1 MGAVLL
7 KQALRFLRKSP
18 GYVVACVVV
27 LALGIGANAAIF
39 TLLYDAILKPLPYT
53 DSERLVLMYS
63 ELPSL
68 PAPIANHMPVSRL
81 LYQEWQHQAS
91 SFEGVAAFHETS
103 FRESGVDRPRV
114 LRTALVAANFLPL
127 LGATAQAGRLF
138 RADEETPGQDRVV
151 VLSDR
156 YFEQRFMRNPNAIGQ
171 TIAFGGA
178 LYVVIGVVDQDFY
191 LPARGGDSQGGR
203 PDVYI
208 PLSRGWT
215 RPELDRMTM
224 LNVAARLRPDV
235 ELNQARAEL
244 RTITSRLHQ
253 SDMERFPVAEA
264 HLFSFRDEH
273 QSEDLNRA
281 LYVLLGAV
289 ALVLLTGCANLA
301 NLTLA
306 RASGRS
312 REIAVR
318 RALGASRA
326 DIVHQLLTE
335 STILS
340 VAGATAGLVIAHWV
354 TKGMLALAPSD
365 AIRPGMGELS
375 IPVFLFAAGV
385 AGLTVLLF
393 GLAPA
398 VSVSGSDLNTELK
411 TGGRSGSSSGHRTRR
426 FLIAAEVA
434 MALVLITGAGL
445 LLRSFAN
452 VISTDLGF
460 DTERLIS
467 VDLDL
472 PEGEY
477 PDASARTRLL
487 ENILER
493 ARALPGA
500 SAVAMSNTLPLH
512 RVSMTSFEI
521 VGRPPLPPGQFM
533 MADYADLL
541 PGYLEILNVLPVAG
555 RALTASDVV
564 MSRGT
569 GDSVVVVNRAF
580 VDKYLPSVDPLQ
592 VHLRISD
599 RVFQIVGVVANFRAL
614 GAEEDIRPQFFR
626 PGIGGESAILLV
638 KSRVAFDGLTAD
650 IRNVLG
656 SVDERLST
664 ARVRTMEEYVDQWLE
679 IRWFGLMLIGI
690 FAGLALTLAMVGVHS
705 VLAHLVTSRT
715 REVGIRMALG
725 ATPARIA
732 RLIAGQSLW
741 PMLFGLGVGLL
752 ASAGLGRIIRSMLFQ
767 VPPYDPVTFALSI
780 AAILA
785 VTPLAIWLPIRRA
798 TRVESVEALRTE

>member
-1 MGAVLL
+1 MLL

-18 GYVVACVVV
+18 GYVAACVVV

-39 TLLYDAILKPLPYT
+39 TLLYDAILKPLPYP
-53 DSERLVLMYS
+53 DAERLVLMYS
-63 ELPSL
+63 GFPSL
-68 PAPIANHMPVSRL
+68 PAPVANHMPVSRL
-81 LYQEWQHQAS
+81 LYQEWQRQAS
-91 SFEGVAAFHETS
+91 SFDGVAAFYETS

-114 LRTALVAANFLPL
+114 LRTALVAANFFPL
-127 LGATAQAGRLF
+127 LGATAEAGRLF

-178 LYVVIGVVDQDFY
+178 LYAVIGVVDEAFY
-191 LPARGGDSQGGR
+191 LPSKGGDSQGGR

-215 RPELDRMTM
+215 RPELDRMTI
-224 LNVAARLRPDV
+224 LNVAAKLRTGVD
-235 ELNQARAEL
+235 LNRARAEL

-253 SDMERFPVAEA
+253 SDIDRFPVAEA

-289 ALVLLTGCANLA
+289 VLVLLTGCANLA

-312 REIAVR
+312 REVAVR
-318 RALGASRA
+318 RAIGASRA
-326 DIVHQLLTE
+326 DIVRQLLTE
-335 STILS
+335 SAILS
-340 VAGATAGLVIAHWV
+340 VAGAIAGLLIAHWV

-365 AIRPGMGELS
+365 AILPGMGELS
-375 IPVFLFAAGV
+375 IPVFLFAAVV
-385 AGLTVLLF
+385 AALTVLLF

-398 VSVSGSDLNTELK
+398 VSVSGVDLNTTLK
-411 TGGRSGSSSGHRTRR
+411 TGGRSGSASGQRTRR

-452 VISTDLGF
+452 VVRTDLGF

-472 PEGEY
+472 PEAEY
-477 PDASARTRLL
+477 PDASARARLL

-500 SAVAMSNTLPLH
+500 SAAAMSNTLPLH
-512 RVSMTSFEI
+512 QVSMTSFEI
-521 VGRPPLPPGQFM
+521 VGRPPLPPGEFIT
-533 MADYADLL
+533 ADYANLL

-555 RALTASDVV
+555 RALTANDVV
-564 MSRGT
+564 TSRGT

-592 VHLRISD
+592 QRLRTGD
-599 RVFQIVGVVANFRAL
+599 RVYQIVGVVANFRAL
-614 GAEEDIRPQFFR
+614 GAEQDVRPQFFR
-626 PGIGGESAILLV
+626 PGIDGESAILLV
-638 KSRVAFDGLTAD
+638 KSRVAIDALTAD

-664 ARVRTMEEYVDQWLE
+664 APVRTMEEYVDQWLE

-690 FAGLALTLAMVGVHS
+690 FAGLALTIAMVGVHS

-715 REVGIRMALG
+715 REIGIRMALG

-752 ASAGLGRIIRSMLFQ
+752 ASAMLGRIIGSMLFR

-785 VTPLAIWLPIRRA
+785 VTPLALWLPIRRA
-798 TRVESVEALRTE
+798 TRVESTEALRSE

>member
-7 KQALRFLRKSP
+7 RQALRFLRKSP
-18 GYVVACVVV
+18 GYVAACVVV

-39 TLLYDAILKPLPYT
+39 TLLYDAILKPLPYP
-53 DSERLVLMYS
+53 DAERLVLVYS
-63 ELPSL
+63 GFPSL
-68 PAPIANHMPVSRL
+68 PAPAANHMPVSRP
-81 LYQEWQHQAS
+81 LYQEWQRQAS
-91 SFEGVAAFHETS
+91 SFDGVAAFYETS
-103 FRESGVDRPRV
+103 FRESGVDRPQV

-127 LGATAQAGRLF
+127 LGATTEAGRLF
-138 RADEETPGQDRVV
+138 RADEETPGKDFVV

-156 YFEQRFMRNPNAIGQ
+156 YFEQRFMRDPNAIGR
-171 TIAFGGA
+171 TIAVSGVS
-178 LYVVIGVVDQDFY
+178 YVVIGVLDERFQ
-191 LPARGGDSQGGR
+191 LPATGLDSEAGR
-203 PDVYI
+203 PDIYI
-208 PLSRGWT
+208 PLSRAWT
-215 RPELDRMTM
+215 RPEVDRMTI
-224 LNVAARLRPDV
+224 LNVAARLRPGVD
-235 ELNQARAEL
+235 LDQARAEL
-244 RTITSRLHQ
+244 RTMTERLHQ
-253 SDMERFPVAEA
+253 SDIERFPTAEA
-264 HLFSFRDEH
+264 HIFSFRDEH

-312 REIAVR
+312 REVAVR

-326 DIVHQLLTE
+326 DIVRQLLTE

-340 VAGATAGLVIAHWV
+340 VAGAMAGLLIAHWV

-375 IPVFLFAAGV
+375 IPVFLFAAVV

-398 VSVSGSDLNTELK
+398 ISVSGVDLNSGLK
-411 TGGRSGSSSGHRTRR
+411 AGGRSGSTAGQRTRR

-452 VISTDLGF
+452 VIRTDLGF
-460 DTERLIS
+460 DTERLVA

-472 PEGEY
+472 PEAEY
-477 PDASARTRLL
+477 PDAPARARLL

-500 SAVAMSNTLPLH
+500 SAAAMSDTLPLH
-512 RVSMTSFEI
+512 RVTMTSFEI
-521 VGRPPLPPGQFM
+521 VGRPPLRPGEFIT
-533 MADYADLL
+533 ADSANLL
-541 PGYLEILNVLPVAG
+541 PGYLEILRVLPVAG
-555 RALTASDVV
+555 RALTANDVTV
-564 MSRGT
+564 SRGA
-569 GDSVVVVNRAF
+569 GDSVAVVNRAF

-592 VHLRISD
+592 QRLRIGD
-599 RVFQIVGVVANFRAL
+599 RVYQVVGVAANFRAL
-614 GAEEDIRPQFFR
+614 GAEEDVRPQFFR
-626 PGIGGESAILLV
+626 PGIDGESAILLV
-638 KSRVAFDGLTAD
+638 KSRIASDALTAD
-650 IRNVLG
+650 IRTLLG
-656 SVDERLST
+656 SIDERLST
-664 ARVRTMEEYVDQWLE
+664 APVRTMEEYVDQWLE
-679 IRWFGLMLIGI
+679 IRWFGLTLIGI

-705 VLAHLVTSRT
+705 VLAHLVASRT
-715 REVGIRMALG
+715 REIGIRMALG
-725 ATPARIA
+725 ATPTRIA
-732 RLIAGQSLW
+732 RLIAGQSLR

-752 ASAGLGRIIRSMLFQ
+752 ASVSLGRIIGSMLFQ

-798 TRVESVEALRTE
+798 TRIESTEALRSE

>member
-1 MGAVLL
+1 MGDMLL
-7 KQALRFLRKSP
+7 RQALRFLRKSP
-18 GYVVACVVV
+18 GYVAACVVV

-39 TLLYDAILKPLPYT
+39 TLLYDAILKPLPYPNA
-53 DSERLVLMYS
+53 ERLVLLYS
-63 ELPSL
+63 VFPNLPTPFSD
-68 PAPIANHMPVSRL
+68 HMPVSRL
-81 LYQEWQHQAS
+81 QYQEWQRQAS
-91 SFEGVAAFHETS
+91 SFDGVAAFREMS

-138 RADEETPGQDRVV
+138 RPDEETPGNDLVV

-156 YFEQRFMRNPNAIGQ
+156 YFDQRFLRNPNAIGQ
-171 TIAFGGA
+171 TITFGGA
-178 LYVVIGVVDQDFY
+178 SYAVVGVVDERFQMPPTS
-191 LPARGGDSQGGR
+191 LDSEAGR
-203 PDVYI
+203 PDIYI

-215 RPELDRMTM
+215 RPDADRMTI
-224 LNVAARLRPDV
+224 LNVAARLRPGVD
-235 ELNQARAEL
+235 LGQARAEV
-244 RTITSRLHQ
+244 RTIAIRLNKA
-253 SDMERFPVAEA
+253 DVERFPIAGA
-264 HLFSFRDEH
+264 NLFSFRDEH
-273 QSEDLNRA
+273 QSADLNHA

-318 RALGASRA
+318 RALGASRS
-326 DIVHQLLTE
+326 DIVRQLLTE
-335 STILS
+335 SALLS
-340 VAGATAGLVIAHWV
+340 VAGAIAGLVVANWV

-375 IPVFLFAAGV
+375 IPVFLFAAAV

-398 VSVSGSDLNTELK
+398 ISVSGVDLNTGLK
-411 TGGRSGSSSGHRTRR
+411 TGGRSGSAAGQRTRR

-434 MALVLITGAGL
+434 MALVLIVGAGL

-452 VISTDLGF
+452 VVRTDLGF
-460 DTERLIS
+460 ETERLVS

-472 PEGEY
+472 PEAEY
-477 PDASARTRLL
+477 PDASARARLI

-500 SAVAMSNTLPLH
+500 SVAAMSDTLPLH

-521 VGRPPLPPGQFM
+521 VGQPPLPPGEFIT
-533 MADYADLL
+533 ADYANLL
-541 PGYLEILNVLPVAG
+541 PGYLEILGVLPVAG
-555 RALTASDVV
+555 RALTANDVAT
-564 MSRGT
+564 SRGK

-580 VDKYLPSVDPLQ
+580 VDKYLPSANPLQ
-592 VHLRISD
+592 QRLRIND
-599 RVFQIVGVVANFRAL
+599 RVHEIVGVVANFRAL
-614 GAEEDIRPQFFR
+614 GAEEDVRPQFFR
-626 PGIGGESAILLV
+626 PGIDGETAILLI
-638 KSRVAFDGLTAD
+638 KSRVALEVLTAD
-650 IRNVLG
+650 IRNLLG
-656 SVDERLST
+656 SIDERLST
-664 ARVRTMEEYVDQWLE
+664 AEVKTMEEYADQWLE
-679 IRWFGLMLIGI
+679 IRWFGLMLVGI

-705 VLAHLVTSRT
+705 VLAHLVASRT
-715 REVGIRMALG
+715 REMGIRMALG

-732 RLIAGQSLW
+732 RLIAGQSLR
-741 PMLFGLGVGLL
+741 PMLFGLGIGLV
-752 ASAGLGRIIRSMLFQ
+752 ASAFLGRIIGSMLFQ

-785 VTPLAIWLPIRRA
+785 VTPIAIWLPIRRA
-798 TRVESVEALRTE
+798 TRVESTEALRSE

>member
-1 MGAVLL
+1 MLL

-18 GYVVACVVV
+18 GYVTACVVV

-39 TLLYDAILKPLPYT
+39 TLLYDAMLKPLPYP
-53 DSERLVLMYS
+53 DAARLVLMYS
-63 ELPSL
+63 GFPSL
-68 PAPIANHMPVSRL
+68 PAPASSHMPVSRL
-81 LYQEWQHQAS
+81 LYQEWQRQAS
-91 SFEGVAAFHETS
+91 SFDGVAAFYETN
-103 FRESGVDRPRV
+103 FRENGVDRPRV
-114 LRTALVAANFLPL
+114 LSTALVAANFLPL
-127 LGATAQAGRLF
+127 LGATTEAGRLF
-138 RADEETPGQDRVV
+138 RADEETPGKDFVV

-178 LYVVIGVVDQDFY
+178 SYVVIGVLEEGFH
-191 LPARGGDSQGGR
+191 LPAMPMGGDSQGR

-215 RPELDRMTM
+215 RPEADRMTF
-224 LNVAARLRPDV
+224 LSVAARLRPGVD
-235 ELNQARAEL
+235 LNRARAEM
-244 RTITSRLHQ
+244 RTITARLNQ
-253 SDMERFPVAEA
+253 SDVERFPVAEA
-264 HLFSFRDEH
+264 NIFSFRDEY

-281 LYVLLGAV
+281 LYVLVGAV
-289 ALVLLTGCANLA
+289 VLVLLTGCANLA

-326 DIVHQLLTE
+326 DIVRQLLAE
-335 STILS
+335 STILA
-340 VAGATAGLVIAHWV
+340 VAGAIAGLVIASGV

-375 IPVFLFAAGV
+375 IPVFLFAAAV
-385 AGLTVLLF
+385 AALTVLLF

-398 VSVSGSDLNTELK
+398 VSVSGVDLNTGLK
-411 TGGRSGSSSGHRTRR
+411 TGGRSGSASGHRTRR

-452 VISTDLGF
+452 VIRTDLGF
-460 DTERLIS
+460 DTERLVS

-472 PEGEY
+472 PEAEY
-477 PDASARTRLL
+477 PDAPARARLL

-493 ARALPGA
+493 ARAMPGA
-500 SAVAMSNTLPLH
+500 SAAAMSDTLPLH
-512 RVSMTSFEI
+512 RVTMTSFDI
-521 VGRPPLPPGQFM
+521 VGQPPLPPGEFIT
-533 MADYADLL
+533 ADSANLL
-541 PGYLEILNVLPVAG
+541 PGYLEILRVLPVAG
-555 RALTASDVV
+555 RALTANDVAT
-564 MSRGT
+564 SRGT
-569 GDSVVVVNRAF
+569 GDSVVVVNREF
-580 VDKYLPSVDPLQ
+580 VDKYLSSVNPLQ
-592 VHLRISD
+592 QRLRIGD
-599 RVFQIVGVVANFRAL
+599 RVYQIVGVTANFRAL
-614 GAEEDIRPQFFR
+614 GAEEDVRPQFFR
-626 PGIGGESAILLV
+626 PGIDGESAILLV
-638 KSRVAFDGLTAD
+638 KSRVALDALTAD

-656 SVDERLST
+656 SIDERLST

-679 IRWFGLMLIGI
+679 IRWFGLALVGI

-705 VLAHLVTSRT
+705 VLAHLVASRT
-715 REVGIRMALG
+715 REIGIRMALG

-732 RLIAGQSLW
+732 RLVAGQSLR
-741 PMLFGLGVGLL
+741 PMVFGLGVGLL
-752 ASAGLGRIIRSMLFQ
+752 ASALLGRIIGSMLFQ

-785 VTPLAIWLPIRRA
+785 VTPLAIWLPVRRA
-798 TRVESVEALRTE
+798 TRVESTEALRSE

>member
-1 MGAVLL
+1 MGAMLL
-7 KQALRFLRKSP
+7 RQALRFLRKSP
-18 GYVVACVVV
+18 GYVAACVVV

-39 TLLYDAILKPLPYT
+39 TLLYDAMLKPLPYP
-53 DSERLVLMYS
+53 DAERLVLMYS
-63 ELPSL
+63 GFPSL
-68 PAPIANHMPVSRL
+68 PAPMSNHMPVSRP
-81 LYQEWQHQAS
+81 LYEEWRRQAS
-91 SFEGVAAFHETS
+91 SFDGVAAFYETN
-103 FRESGVDRPRV
+103 FRENGVDQPRV

-127 LGATAQAGRLF
+127 LGATVEAGRLF
-138 RADEETPGQDRVV
+138 RGDEETPGKDFVV

-156 YFEQRFMRNPNAIGQ
+156 YFEQRFRRDPGAIGQ
-171 TIAFGGA
+171 TIKFGGA
-178 LYVVIGVVDQDFY
+178 SYAVIGVLDKRFDV
-191 LPARGGDSQGGR
+191 PATGLDSQGQ

-208 PLSRGWT
+208 PLSRAWT
-215 RPELDRMTM
+215 RPEVDRMTA
-224 LNVAARLRPDV
+224 LSVAARLRPGVGIDR
-235 ELNQARAEL
+235 ARAEM
-244 RTITSRLHQ
+244 RTITERLHQ
-253 SDMERFPVAEA
+253 SDMERFPIAEA
-264 HLFSFRDEH
+264 NVFSFRDER

-306 RASGRS
+306 RASGRT

-326 DIVHQLLTE
+326 DIVRQLLTE
-335 STILS
+335 SMILS
-340 VAGATAGLVIAHWV
+340 VAGAILGLLIASWV

-375 IPVFLFAAGV
+375 IPVFLFAAAV

-398 VSVSGSDLNTELK
+398 ISVSGVDLNTGLK
-411 TGGRSGSSSGHRTRR
+411 AGGRSGSAAGQRTRR

-452 VISTDLGF
+452 VIETDLGF
-460 DTERLIS
+460 ETERLVA

-472 PEGEY
+472 PEAEY
-477 PDASARTRLL
+477 PDAPARARLL

-493 ARALPGA
+493 ARAMPGA
-500 SAVAMSNTLPLH
+500 SAAAMSDTLPLH
-512 RVSMTSFEI
+512 RVTMTSFEI
-521 VGRPPLPPGQFM
+521 VGRPPLPPGEFIT
-533 MADYADLL
+533 ADSANLL
-541 PGYLEILNVLPVAG
+541 PGYLEILRVLPVAG
-555 RALTASDVV
+555 RPLTANDVTAN
-564 MSRGT
+564 RGT
-569 GDSVVVVNRAF
+569 GDSVVIVNRAF

-592 VHLRISD
+592 QRLEIGG
-599 RVFQIVGVVANFRAL
+599 RVYQIVGVTANFRAL
-614 GAEEDIRPQFFR
+614 GAEEDVRPQFFR
-626 PGIGGESAILLV
+626 PGIDGESAILLV
-638 KSRVAFDGLTAD
+638 KSRVALDALTAD
-650 IRNVLG
+650 IRNLLG
-656 SVDERLST
+656 SIDERLST
-664 ARVRTMEEYVDQWLE
+664 AHVKTMEEYVDQWLE
-679 IRWFGLMLIGI
+679 IRWFGLALIGI

-705 VLAHLVTSRT
+705 VLANLVASRT
-715 REVGIRMALG
+715 REIGIRMALG

-732 RLIAGQSLW
+732 RLIAGQSLR
-741 PMLFGLGVGLL
+741 PVLFGLGVGLL
-752 ASAGLGRIIRSMLFQ
+752 ASVSLGRLIGSMLFR

-798 TRVESVEALRTE
+798 TRVESTEALRAE